1 MRSEVTESSTIT
13 VIVAQYDSDSVINRH
28 PTHATADWSG
38 DMVWMLIY
46 FSLGVWSSIL
56 LMWAPRAAKS
66 AGAMQG
72 AYVSM
77 QPEETSEDQL

>member
-1 MRSEVTESSTIT
+1 M
-13 VIVAQYDSDSVINRH
+13 IVAQYDSDSVINRH